1 MQSSRGRSPIW
12 KALALGI
19 VAVPAAALSAG
30 AETAGVETAE
40 SFETQSLVGSYLAG
54 RFARNQHDAARAAEF
69 YRNALTRDAGNELL
83 LEQAFQMEASQGNW
97 PRAVELARELVAA
110 QPPHRIANLF
120 LGLSEFKEGD
130 YKKSAEHFRAA
141 ETGPIGELT
150 GALALAWVQE
160 ADGDATSA
168 LETIKMPKQAEWAQL
183 YLRYH
188 RALIADLA
196 GRGQDASAAYELAFR
211 QDTRTLRTALAY
223 ARHAARAGDRKLAK
237 SILKEHLE
245 KAQGEGH
252 PLIRALRDEIDKGAK
267 PDLIA
272 SSAKDG
278 MAEVFYGLGEALIS
292 EGAVGIGVLY
302 LQMALYVEPDHQ
314 FALAALA
321 NAHETNKLY
330 AEAIATYDRI
340 PNTSPLE
347 TAIEIRK
354 AYNLN
359 SLDRIDE
366 ARETL
371 VKLLG
376 SGKETTSEKSAA
388 REPVPATDGAADDAI
403 LKLGSRGDE
412 VTKLQEALKA
422 LGYDI
427 PTADGAFGDAT
438 RRAVMKFQS
447 KNGFK
452 ADGLAGP
459 RTVAAIF
466 KASPTAKPAEPA
478 TSASSSDER
487 GTALSTGEKL
497 EIYDA
502 LGSIMRSRKLYAE
515 AVGYYD
521 HAIALIPKP
530 ERRHWSY
537 YYSRGTS
544 YERLKNWPA
553 AEVDLEKA
561 LSLYPDQPLVL
572 NYLGYS
578 WIDQGRN
585 LKEGMAHIEKAVAL
599 KPDDGYIVDSLGWA
613 HFKQGNFKEAVRYLE
628 RAVELKPDDPVLN
641 DHLGDALWRVGR
653 EREARFQWDQAL
665 TLKPEPEDADKIK
678 KKLEQGLSSAPEAAV
693 TTTKQAQ
700 TDAAAKRN

>member
-1 MQSSRGRSPIW
+1 MQASRGRSPVW
-12 KALALGI
+12 KVLALGI
-19 VAVPAAALSAG
+19 VAGPAAALPAG
-30 AETAGVETAE
+30 AESTE

-54 RFARNQHDAARAAEF
+54 RFARNQHDSARAADF
-69 YRNALTRDAGNELL
+69 YRSALGRDAGNELL

-120 LGLSEFKEGD
+120 LGLSEFKD
-130 YKKSAEHFRAA
+130 ASYKKATEHFRAA
-141 ETGPIGELT
+141 QTGPIGELT
-150 GALALAWVQE
+150 GSLALAWVQE
-160 ADGDATSA
+160 ADGDVTSA
-168 LETIKMPKQAEWAQL
+168 LDTIKMPKQAEWAQF

-196 GRGQDASAAYELAFR
+196 GRTQDARAAYELAFR

-252 PLIRALRDEIDKGAK
+252 PLIRALRDDIDKGGK
-267 PDLIA
+267 SDLIVA
-272 SSAKDG
+272 SAKDG

-302 LQMALYVEPDHQ
+302 LQMALFVEPDHQ

-321 NAHETNKLY
+321 NAHEANKLY

-340 PNTSPLE
+340 PSDSPLE

-359 SLDRIDE
+359 SLDRTDE

-376 SGKETTSEKSAA
+376 PDKETPADKTAVDKPAPASEN
-388 REPVPATDGAADDAI
+388 GAVQDEI
-403 LKLGSRGDE
+403 LKLGSRGDG

-422 LGYDI
+422 LGYSLD
-427 PTADGAFGDAT
+427 TADGAYGDAT
-438 RRAVMKFQS
+438 RRAVMKFQA
-447 KNGFK
+447 KNGMK
-452 ADGLAGP
+452 SDGLAGP
-459 RTVAAIF
+459 RTVAAIL
-466 KASPTAKPAEPA
+466 KTAPGAKPDETAPA
-478 TSASSSDER
+478 VIPSSA
-487 GTALSTGEKL
+487 GAPALTTGEKL

-502 LGSIMRSRKLYAE
+502 LGSIMRSRKLYAD

-521 HAIALIPKP
+521 RAIALIPKP

-537 YYSRGTS
+537 YYARGTS

-561 LSLYPDQPLVL
+561 LALYPDQPLVL

-585 LKEGMAHIEKAVAL
+585 MKEGMAHIEKAVAL

-613 HFKQGNFKEAVRYLE
+613 HFKQGNYKEAVRYLE

-665 TLKPEPEDADKIK
+665 SLKPEPEDVDKIK
-678 KKLEQGLSSAPEAAV
+678 KKLEQGLSSASEASAV
-693 TTTKQAQ
+693 KTKQASQ
-700 TDAAAKRN
+700 SDTAAKRN